1 MAAFYECGSTASK
14 LESLRGSSLLSTIK
28 FPEISIT
35 HIIDLG
41 RMKGWG
47 LSRAGSHPVVLNT
60 VPLDWEPI
68 ALTTRPLL
76 CLQSA
81 RNLERLWF

>member
-41 RMKGWG
+41 RMKG
-47 LSRAGSHPVVLNT
+47 
-60 VPLDWEPI
+60 
-68 ALTTRPLL
+68 
-76 CLQSA
+76 
-81 RNLERLWF
+81 